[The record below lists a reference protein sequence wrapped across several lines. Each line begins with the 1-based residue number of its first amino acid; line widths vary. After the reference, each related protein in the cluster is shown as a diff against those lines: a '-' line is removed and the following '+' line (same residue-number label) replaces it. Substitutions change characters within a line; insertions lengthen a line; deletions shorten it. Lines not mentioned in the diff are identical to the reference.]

1 MLRKEVIRFMKII
14 RIFVRNV
21 RDAFRSVVRNFSLSL
36 AAITCI
42 TITLI
47 LVALSMVITANVNN
61 FTKTLEDELS
71 IVVYLN
77 EDVSTET
84 ENEIYSNISGL
95 DGVEKATLKTKE
107 EWKKEIQSYSSEL
120 DATLSYL
127 EDNPLLDS
135 VIVKVKDI
143 NSISY
148 VASIIRNYDGVK
160 SAQYGE
166 ETVDKMIAIFD
177 IVKKATVVVVLAL
190 ILVTAFLISNTI
202 KLTIFS
208 RKSEIEIMRLVG
220 TSNFV
225 IKQPFII
232 EGFFLGLIGSVIP
245 IIVTIYGYILFY
257 DHFDGY
263 LFSHL
268 IELIKP
274 MSLVWYISGVL
285 AILGGIVGMFG
296 SGRAVRKYL
305 KI

>member
-1 MLRKEVIRFMKII
+1 MKII

-61 FTKTLEDELS
+61 FTKTLEEELS

-77 EDVSTET
+77 EDVSAEM

-95 DGVEKATLKTKE
+95 EGVEKATLKTKE

-120 DATLSYL
+120 NATLSYL

-160 SAQYGE
+160 SALYGE

-177 IVKKATVVVVLAL
+177 IVKKATLVVVLAL

-232 EGFFLGLIGSVIP
+232 EGFFLGLIGSAIP

-274 MSLVWYISGVL
+274 MNLVWFVSI
-285 AILGGIVGMFG
+285 ILMVVGGLVGMFG
-296 SGRAVRKYL
+296 SSRAVRKYL

>member
-1 MLRKEVIRFMKII
+1 MKII

-135 VIVKVKDI
+135 GIVKVKDI

>member
-1 MLRKEVIRFMKII
+1 MKII
-14 RIFVRNV
+14 RIFIRNV

-61 FTKTLEDELS
+61 FTKTLEEELS

-77 EDVSTET
+77 EDVSAEM

-95 DGVEKATLKTKE
+95 EGVEKATLKTKE

-160 SAQYGE
+160 SALYGE

-177 IVKKATVVVVLAL
+177 IVKKATLVVVLAL

-232 EGFFLGLIGSVIP
+232 EGFFLGLIGSAIP

-274 MSLVWYISGVL
+274 MNLVWYISGVL

>member
-1 MLRKEVIRFMKII
+1 MKII

-61 FTKTLEDELS
+61 FTKTLEEELS

-77 EDVSTET
+77 EDVSAEM

-95 DGVEKATLKTKE
+95 EGVEKATLKTKE

-135 VIVKVKDI
+135 VTVQVQDI

-160 SAQYGE
+160 SALYGE

-177 IVKKATVVVVLAL
+177 IVKKATLVVVLAL

-232 EGFFLGLIGSVIP
+232 EGFFLGLIGSAIP
-245 IIVTIYGYILFY
+245 IIVTIYGYILFH

-274 MSLVWYISGVL
+274 MNLVWYISGVL

>member
-1 MLRKEVIRFMKII
+1 MKII

-61 FTKTLEDELS
+61 FTKTLEEELS

-77 EDVSTET
+77 EDVSAEM
-84 ENEIYSNISGL
+84 ENEIYNNISGL
-95 DGVEKATLKTKE
+95 EGVEKATLKTKE

-160 SAQYGE
+160 SALYGE

-177 IVKKATVVVVLAL
+177 IVKKATLVVVLAL

-232 EGFFLGLIGSVIP
+232 EGFFLGLIGSAIP

-274 MSLVWYISGVL
+274 MNLVWYISGVL

>member
-1 MLRKEVIRFMKII
+1 MKII

-160 SAQYGE
+160 SAQYGLLLSNHLLL
-166 ETVDKMIAIFD
+166 
-177 IVKKATVVVVLAL
+177 KAS
-190 ILVTAFLISNTI
+190 F
-202 KLTIFS
+202 
-208 RKSEIEIMRLVG
+208 
-220 TSNFV
+220 
-225 IKQPFII
+225 
-232 EGFFLGLIGSVIP
+232 
-245 IIVTIYGYILFY
+245 
-257 DHFDGY
+257 
-263 LFSHL
+263 
-268 IELIKP
+268 
-274 MSLVWYISGVL
+274 
-285 AILGGIVGMFG
+285 
-296 SGRAVRKYL
+296 
-305 KI
+305 

>member
-1 MLRKEVIRFMKII
+1 MKII

-274 MSLVWYISGVL
+274 MNLVWYISGVL

>member
-1 MLRKEVIRFMKII
+1 MKII

-127 EDNPLLDS
+127 EGNPLLDS

-274 MSLVWYISGVL
+274 MSIVWYISGVL

>member
-1 MLRKEVIRFMKII
+1 M
-14 RIFVRNV
+14 
-21 RDAFRSVVRNFSLSL
+21 
-36 AAITCI
+36 
-42 TITLI
+42 
-47 LVALSMVITANVNN
+47 
-61 FTKTLEDELS
+61 
-71 IVVYLN
+71 N

-296 SGRAVRKYL
+296 SGRAVRKL
-305 KI
+305 SLIHI

>member
-1 MLRKEVIRFMKII
+1 MKII

-61 FTKTLEDELS
+61 FMKTLEEELS

-232 EGFFLGLIGSVIP
+232 EGFFLGLIGSAIP

>member
-1 MLRKEVIRFMKII
+1 MKII